1 MSNFKKNLSNGILIG
16 LVCAVALSFAKFD
29 ARCEELRHNILR
41 LHIIANSDSEADQAL
56 KLAVRDSILEN
67 TQTVF
72 DSCTD
77 LQSAVEAA
85 QSEMEQI
92 CALANKTISE
102 NGFNYSAS
110 ARVGPA
116 FFENREY
123 DDFTLPAGEYTSL
136 IITLGEG
143 KGKNWWCVI
152 FPAVCLPAADDASL
166 TDTVSK
172 ESANVAEN
180 PQKYVMKFKFAEW
193 YEKIKHKF

>member
-41 LHIIANSDSEADQAL
+41 LHIIANSDSEADQAI

-67 TQTVF
+67 TQTVI

-110 ARVGPA
+110 GRVGTA